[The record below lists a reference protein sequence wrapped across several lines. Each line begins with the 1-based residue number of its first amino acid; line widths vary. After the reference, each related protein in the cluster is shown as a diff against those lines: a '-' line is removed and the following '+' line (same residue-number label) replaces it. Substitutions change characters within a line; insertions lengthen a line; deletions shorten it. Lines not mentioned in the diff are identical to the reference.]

1 MIRYKDYFDKNY
13 DSEKQII
20 GLLNMGYEAEEVS
33 EFLQID
39 DEIVYQAIDKF
50 AREQMNKLK
59 FNGIMERL
67 GYEYEKEEIKSIF
80 G

>member
-20 GLLNMGYEAEEVS
+20 GLLNMGYEADEIS

-67 GYEYEKEEIKSIF
+67 GYEYEREEQKEIF

>member
-67 GYEYEKEEIKSIF
+67 GYEYEKEEIKTIF